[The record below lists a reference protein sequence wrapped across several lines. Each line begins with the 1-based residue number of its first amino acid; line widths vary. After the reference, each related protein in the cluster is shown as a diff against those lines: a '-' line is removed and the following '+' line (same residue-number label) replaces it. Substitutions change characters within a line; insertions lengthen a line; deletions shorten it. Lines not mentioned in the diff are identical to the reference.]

1 MNRVLRIVLVALAVV
16 FGSGAASWGASDTAA
31 ALGQEYFHVEW
42 RAGQARGHPVVSG
55 YVYNDYGEEAQTV
68 QLQIGELN
76 SSGQVIGKTFGR
88 VDGGVPAKGRSYFE
102 LAVPAADATYRVTVR
117 SFDFVPGVKGP

>member
-1 MNRVLRIVLVALAVV
+1 MNRVLRIVLVAVAVV
-16 FGSGAASWGASDTAA
+16 FGSGVASWGASDTAA
-31 ALGQEYFHVEW
+31 ALGKEYFHVEW
-42 RAGQARGHPVVSG
+42 QPGRARGHPVVSG
-55 YVYNDYGEEAQTV
+55 YVYNDYGEAAQTV
-68 QLQIGELN
+68 QLQIDELN
-76 SSGQVIGKTFGR
+76 SSGQVFETTLGW